1 MLPDTPSFSVLE
13 LAMRLIALVSVLA
26 SLTVAS
32 APSAF
37 AAVAAPGGGTGD
49 QRVEDAKADT
59 VEALVLRFLQA
70 GMAGSFERYLAEV
83 HPDRC
88 STADQKSQL
97 MRYEWKRFAR
107 QAAWYVPDPKN
118 PMFTVERRQNVSET
132 KVKLFLKDHK
142 NTTSMP
148 RPIELSKWDGRWY
161 VTSNSL

>member
-1 MLPDTPSFSVLE
+1 
-13 LAMRLIALVSVLA
+13 MRLIALVMILT
-26 SLTVAS
+26 SLTAS
-32 APSAF
+32 SGF

-70 GMAGSFERYLAEV
+70 GMAGSFEKYLAEV
-83 HPDRC
+83 HPDRR

-97 MRYEWKRFAR
+97 MRYEWKRFAG

-118 PMFTVERRQNVSET
+118 PSFTVERRQNLSET
-132 KVKLFLKDHK
+132 KVKLFLKDYK
-142 NTTSMP
+142 NTASMP